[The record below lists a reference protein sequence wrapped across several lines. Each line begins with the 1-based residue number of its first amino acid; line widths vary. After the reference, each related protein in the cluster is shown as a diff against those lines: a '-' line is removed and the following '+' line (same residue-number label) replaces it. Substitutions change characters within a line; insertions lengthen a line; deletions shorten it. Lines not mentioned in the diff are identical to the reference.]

1 MQLPYKRIVSCAL
14 TFHVHLR
21 TIKYILIPYKE
32 QQVHNLR
39 QNWVIE
45 IVLRFGIKDV

>member
-1 MQLPYKRIVSCAL
+1 MSLNYQTHSNAI
-14 TFHVHLR
+14 
-21 TIKYILIPYKE
+21 YKE